1 MVPTLRTLWLLVAG
15 LVLWLAAFLIPLAAP
30 RLGIERPEERMAG
43 VRLFVAAFDGGV
55 FLLLAADAV
64 LAWLSMRGGRLAVR
78 RERPARL
85 SLGAENEVALVLDNQ
100 GRLRLSLRVRDA
112 PPPAFRAEPDLLTA
126 SVPGRGRRRVA
137 YRLLPTERG
146 NFHFGDVA
154 VRCRGPLGLAAVDRT
169 LPAGEAVQV
178 YPNLL
183 EVRRYEALVRT
194 TLVRAGGYRARR
206 LPGAGR
212 EFSHYRDYTPDDDY
226 RHVSWKATARRHKP
240 ITAVFESEHSQDILF
255 ALDVGRTMAA
265 RVGTLTKLDHAIN
278 AVLMLTH
285 VSQTFQDNLGLLVFS
300 HTVHL
305 YLPPAKGRAQH
316 ARFLQALYS
325 VKPELCYVN
334 YREAFAHLIARHP
347 KRALTMVFT
356 DLLDTVVSREY
367 LDAAALLRRFHL
379 PLTLAV
385 ADVPLRQLAAR
396 TPRNT
401 EEMYDVLVARDL
413 LDGRAELL
421 GSLERQGVLV
431 VDTVPDRLTV
441 DAVNRYLA
449 LKTGVRM

>member
-1 MVPTLRTLWLLVAG
+1 MLPTRTTIALLALGLLLWLSG
-15 LVLWLAAFLIPLAAP
+15 LVVPLFTDALPEWPVSSRWLTLSFDGAILL
-30 RLGIERPEERMAG
+30 
-43 VRLFVAAFDGGV
+43 LFVADAF
-55 FLLLAADAV
+55 LAYHATAP
-64 LAWLSMRGGRLAVR
+64 RRLRLR

-85 SLGAENEVALVLDNQ
+85 SLGVENDIVLVVDNLS
-100 GRLRLSLRVRDA
+100 GRRCSLLLRDL
-112 PPPAFRAEPDLLTA
+112 PPPAFPATPALLEVAAPGHGQARAT
-126 SVPGRGRRRVA
+126 

-146 NFHFGDVA
+146 NFAFGDLA
-154 VRCRGPLGLAAVDRT
+154 VRCRGPLGLAEADR
-169 LPAGEAVQV
+169 LVPLGEPVQV

-183 EVRRYEALVRT
+183 EVRRYEALVRA
-194 TLVRAGGYRARR
+194 TLVRAGGYRAKR

-226 RHVSWKATARRHKP
+226 RNVSWKATARRSKP
-240 ITAVFESEHSQDILF
+240 ITAVYESEHSQDIIF
-255 ALDVGRTMAA
+255 CLDVGRMMAA

-325 VKPELCYVN
+325 VRPEYCYVN
-334 YREAFAHLIARHP
+334 YREAFQYLLGRHP

-356 DLLDTVVSREY
+356 DLLDDVVSREY
-367 LDAAALLRRFHL
+367 LEASALLRRFHL

-385 ADVPLRQLAAR
+385 ADVPLRQLAER
-396 TPRNT
+396 SP
-401 EEMYDVLVARDL
+401 EGPGELYDVLVARDL
-413 LDGRAELL
+413 LHSRAELL
-421 GSLERQGVLV
+421 RSLERQGAMVL
-431 VDTVPDRLTV
+431 DTVPERLTI
-441 DAVNRYLA
+441 DAVNRYLG
-449 LKTGVRM
+449 LKTGMQM